1 MYDLPSKAA
10 GRKIPLA
17 ELQSKNAIVAA
28 MDAEFQ
34 DWKPL
39 FSELARFILPRRYTW
54 LHETGSAKGE
64 TAKQRQEYILDGT
77 ATTAVRVLAA
87 GMLNGITS
95 PARPWLRLRFSN
107 FTPEAISTDAQRWL
121 DESVRRMLVA
131 MAETNFY
138 NSMAMMY
145 LDLPIFG
152 TAGMLIY
159 EDFEEVFR
167 CYNLACGEYR
177 LAQNARKVVDRVGR
191 IYEQTVAQ
199 LEARFGLE
207 NLSSQVQDKFRRGG
221 AALLETV
228 KCCHLIEPN
237 DERPGSLPAQ
247 FKFREFYWES
257 GRSDGGMLEISG
269 YRDNPGI
276 FPRWELQGNDTYGT
290 SPGMEALP
298 DIKQLQQETKNKGM
312 GLDFMIRPPIVADIA
327 LQGKPNAL
335 VPRGITYVPSHSQV
349 GAKPVYTVNPPIG
362 EMRMDIRDI
371 QLRIKEIF
379 HNDLFSMI
387 SQLDTVRTATE
398 IDARREEKL
407 VKLGA
412 VLQRFENEALDPA
425 IKRIYSIMLRKDL
438 LPPPPVGYENQP
450 IEVEYVSVLS
460 DAQRAVGTASTE
472 RFLQILGNL
481 AATVPAVLGIPD
493 FNGLLRDYAERI
505 GVPAIG
511 IKSREQVAQEQAA
524 AAQHQQAQQAAL
536 VGNDLT
542 QAAKNLSQTDL
553 GGGQNALSALLG

>member
-1 MYDLPSKAA
+1 MLPKITPTELQQKAA
-10 GRKIPLA
+10 SL
-17 ELQSKNAIVAA
+17 AA
-28 MDAEFQ
+28 MDSEFQ
-34 DWKPL
+34 DWKPF
-39 FSELARFILPRRYTW
+39 FSELAQFILPRRYTW
-54 LHETGSAKGE
+54 LHESRSAKGE
-64 TAKQRQEYILDGT
+64 TAKKRQEYILDGT

-107 FTPEAISTDAQRWL
+107 FTSDQTNVEAQRWL
-121 DESVRRMLVA
+121 DETVRRMLVV
-131 MAETNFY
+131 MAESNFY
-138 NSMAMMY
+138 NSMAMLY

-159 EDFEEVFR
+159 EDYDEVIR

-177 LAQNARKVVDRVGR
+177 IGQNARKVVDRVGR
-191 IYEQTVAQ
+191 FYEQTVAQ
-199 LEARFGLE
+199 LEQRFGLE
-207 NLSSQVQDKFRRGG
+207 RLSPQTKEKFQRGG
-221 AALLETV
+221 ASLLEPV
-228 KCCHLIEPN
+228 QCCHLIEPN
-237 DERPGSLPAQ
+237 DDRPGALPRQ
-247 FKFREFYWES
+247 FAYREYYWEQS
-257 GRSDGGMLEISG
+257 RNDGGMLEIAG
-269 YRDNPGI
+269 YRDNPGL

-312 GLDFMIRPPIVADIA
+312 GLDYMVRPPIVADIA
-327 LQGKPNAL
+327 LQGRPSAL

-387 SQLDTVRTATE
+387 SQLETVRTATE

-407 VKLGA
+407 IKLGA
-412 VLQRFENEALDPA
+412 VLQRFENEALDPG
-425 IKRIYSIMLRKDL
+425 IKRVFAIMQRKGL
-438 LPPPPVGYENQP
+438 LPDPPAGYENQP
-450 IEVEYVSVLS
+450 VEVDYVSILS

-472 RFLQILGNL
+472 RFLQVLGNL
-481 AATVPAVLGIPD
+481 AGTVPDVLQIPD
-493 FNGLLRDYAERI
+493 FDGLLRDYADRI
-505 GVPAIG
+505 GVPAVG
-511 IKSREQVAQEQAA
+511 IKPREQVAAEAA
-524 AAQHQQAQQAAL
+524 ARADAAAAQQAAL

-542 QAAKNLSQTDL
+542 NAAKNLSETDL
-553 GGGQNALSALLG
+553 GGGQNALQALLG

>member
-1 MYDLPSKAA
+1 MATV
-10 GRKIPLA
+10 KISREALA
-17 ELQSKNAIVAA
+17 RKNATVAA
-28 MDAEFQ
+28 LDIEFQ
-34 DWKPL
+34 DWKPI
-39 FSELARFILPRRYTW
+39 FSELANFILPRRYTW
-54 LHETGSAKGE
+54 LHESGTAKGE
-64 TAKQRQEYILDGT
+64 TAKRRQEFILDGT

-107 FTPEAISTDAQRWL
+107 FSDESVSVEAVRYL
-121 DESVRRMLVA
+121 DEVVRRMLVV
-131 MAETNFY
+131 MAESNFY
-138 NSMAMMY
+138 NTMAMIY

-152 TAGMLIY
+152 TAGALIY
-159 EDFEEVFR
+159 EDFDEVIR

-177 LAQNARKVVDRVGR
+177 IGQNARKVVDKFAR

-199 LEARFGLE
+199 LEQRFGLDA
-207 NLSSQVQDKFRRGG
+207 LSPTVQAKWKRGG
-221 AALLETV
+221 AALNETV

-237 DERPGSLPAQ
+237 DAREEALPSQ
-247 FKFREFYWES
+247 FTFREYYWELTETT
-257 GRSDGGMLEISG
+257 GQMLEVAGFRG
-269 YRDNPGI
+269 YPGI

-312 GLDFMIRPPIVADIA
+312 GLDFMNRPPIVADIA
-327 LQGKPNAL
+327 LQGRPSAL

-387 SQLDTVRTATE
+387 SQLETVRTATE

-407 VKLGA
+407 IKLGA

-425 IKRIYSIMLRKDL
+425 IKRVFAIMQRKGL
-438 LPPPPVGYENQP
+438 LPEAPPGFENQP
-450 IEVEYVSVLS
+450 VEVEYVSILS

-481 AATVPAVLGIPD
+481 AGTVPDVLQIPD
-493 FNGLLRDYAERI
+493 FDGLLRDYATRI

-511 IKSREQVAQEQAA
+511 IKPREQVMAEKAAQAEQAA
-524 AAQHQQAQQAAL
+524 AQQAAL
-536 VGNDLT
+536 VGNELT
-542 QAAKNLSQTDL
+542 SAAKNLSETDL
-553 GGGQNALSALLG
+553 GGGQSALAALMG